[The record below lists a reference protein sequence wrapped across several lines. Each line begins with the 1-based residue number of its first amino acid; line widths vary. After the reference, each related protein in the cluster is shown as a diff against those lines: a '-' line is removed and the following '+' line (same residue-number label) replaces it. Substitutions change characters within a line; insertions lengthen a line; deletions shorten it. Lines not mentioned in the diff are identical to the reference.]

1 MEGNRLLM
9 RYFYTGSGQ
18 GDAWGGALNK
28 YDAFFPLMDVKC
40 ILRSPDGHTELRQ
53 SGGRELLPL

>member
-9 RYFYTGSGQ
+9 RYFYTGPGQ

-28 YDAFFPLMDVKC
+28 YDAFLLLMDVKC
-40 ILRSPDGHTELRQ
+40 ILRSSDGHMELRP
-53 SGGRELLPL
+53 SAGCELLPL